1 MRPAKIKPKFRFSE
15 KAKMKDFSGLFILSF
30 LFLPHAA
37 FSKEGAKEP
46 QVSPSRYLKN
56 ANAILERLPGPGK
69 CLLDQA
75 GEELGISLYSNMD
88 SVYNQNQMTAVS
100 ERRIGPNSCRLRLA
114 KKFYAG
120 MGKFGPKKKGAHSHS
135 LRISDLESHDEVAS
149 ILTLPE
155 NVDPKLKA
163 GWLWD
168 RAMKFSG
175 GNSTLAM
182 NLIGICGHDTINN
195 SFHDLKCPSPQSYM
209 FVPASL
215 GENVTVSQKT
225 IWNVIAAHQDDFG
238 VEGIGISAKY
248 YHVIGAARLGCALKK
263 CNATAA
269 ITAKAQAELAMAY
282 RGIKL
287 CTILRKNK
295 KDLDDLLRLYKAPDD
310 QEKLKSAIA
319 SGRAGDAKEVGAMIL
334 YLQNYVVIGDM
345 NICTDYRNPV
355 KSDPLKDTYKCPAL
369 VENCEAAKKKLNSW
383 MMDFEWTREQHNVG
397 SKFGYEKCSSDISG
411 NEEALEEAA
420 CRVLSNELNE
430 SPSEPEPDASLNAK

>member
-1 MRPAKIKPKFRFSE
+1 
-15 KAKMKDFSGLFILSF
+15 MKILSGS
-30 LFLPHAA
+30 LFLIVFFVSQTAL
-37 FSKEGAKEP
+37 SKDGAKEP
-46 QVSPSRYLKN
+46 QASPMRYLKN

-75 GEELGISLYSNMD
+75 GEELGISLYTNMD

-100 ERRIGPNSCRLRLA
+100 ERRIQPNSCRIRLA
-114 KKFYAG
+114 KKFYSG
-120 MGKFGPKKKGAHSHS
+120 MGKLGPKKKGAHSHS
-135 LRISDLESHDEVAS
+135 LRIADLQSNDEVAS

-155 NVDPKLKA
+155 NVDRNLKP

-182 NLIGICGHDTINN
+182 NLIGMCGHDTINN
-195 SFHDLKCPSPQSYM
+195 SFHDLQCPSPQSYM
-209 FVPASL
+209 FVPQSL
-215 GENVTVSQKT
+215 GEKVTVSQKT

-238 VEGIGISAKY
+238 NEGISISAKY

-263 CNATAA
+263 CKASAA
-269 ITAKAQAELAMAY
+269 VTAKAQAELAMAY

-295 KDLDDLLRLYKAPDD
+295 KDLDNLLRLYKGPED
-310 QEKLKSAIA
+310 QEKLKSEIA
-319 SGRAGDAKEVGAMIL
+319 QGRAGDVKEVGAMLL

-355 KSDPLKDTYKCPAL
+355 KSNPLKEGYQCPAL
-369 VENCEAAKKKLNSW
+369 VPNCDEAKKKLNSW
-383 MMDFEWTREQHNVG
+383 MMDFEWTREQHDVG
-397 SKFGYEKCSSDISG
+397 SRFGYEKCSSDLSG
-411 NEEALEEAA
+411 NEEALEEEA
-420 CRVLSNELNE
+420 CRVLNKELKE
-430 SPSEPEPDASLNAK
+430 SPEPEGDASLEAN